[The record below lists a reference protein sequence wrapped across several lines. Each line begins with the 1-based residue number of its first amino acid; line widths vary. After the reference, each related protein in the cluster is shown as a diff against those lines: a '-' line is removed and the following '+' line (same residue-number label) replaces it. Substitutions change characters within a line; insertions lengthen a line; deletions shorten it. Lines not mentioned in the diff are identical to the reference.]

1 MFFFGSSG
9 MKTENATFDF
19 FFSDQ
24 TLVPISAVVGFIRI
38 TTTQSNRMALL
49 RRSSLIDLVQDLSTR
64 WRSDLGFCAFKVE
77 TDCFVSFN
85 FRFLVDECDSSAKS
99 FQNTT
104 KNTLDQ
110 LTPQFNCSP
119 LHKTGAKQV
128 NGTYLV
134 LTCRLHHSDPKPYQ

>member
-1 MFFFGSSG
+1 MQHLIS
-9 MKTENATFDF
+9 

-24 TLVPISAVVGFIRI
+24 TLADTSTYFSRCWFHQYYYYLS
-38 TTTQSNRMALL
+38 TQGNRMALL
-49 RRSSLIDLVQDLSTR
+49 RRSSLIDLVQELSTR
-64 WRSDLGFCAFKVE
+64 WHSDLGFCAFKVE

-128 NGTYLV
+128 NGTYL

>member
-1 MFFFGSSG
+1 MVFFGNSG
-9 MKTENATFDF
+9 MKTENATSDVF
-19 FFSDQ
+19 FFR
-24 TLVPISAVVGFIRI
+24 TRLISAVVGFISI
-38 TTTQSNRMALL
+38 TTTQSNRLALL
-49 RRSSLIDLVQDLSTR
+49 RRSSQIDLVQDLSTR
-64 WRSDLGFCAFKVE
+64 WHSDLGFCAFKVE

-128 NGTYLV
+128 NGTYL